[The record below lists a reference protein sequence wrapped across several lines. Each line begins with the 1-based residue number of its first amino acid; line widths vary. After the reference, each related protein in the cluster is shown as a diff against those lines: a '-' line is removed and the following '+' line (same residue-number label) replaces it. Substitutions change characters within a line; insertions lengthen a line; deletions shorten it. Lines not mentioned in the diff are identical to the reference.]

1 MSIDVI
7 IFHNKILIIWQQRC
21 MLNERTEFQAKVG
34 FSMNTK
40 QMQYA
45 LALSETLN
53 FSQVAEQLGISQ
65 PALSKQIQHLEQEL
79 GVRLFDRNRSPM
91 TLTPAGEYF
100 IRNARELVYKEDQLR
115 KALGQF
121 RSGDSGRLV
130 IGVTPFRSLYLM
142 PELVKKIRNRYPGVC
157 ISVHEVNSAQLRKDA
172 AEGKCD
178 LAIVNLPVDT
188 ALLDVVPLEP
198 DTLVL
203 AVHHSLLGKLP
214 EAGNDHYPEVEFSQ
228 LQELPFVV
236 LSPGQEMRTLFD
248 GLCAAAGVQPI
259 IAAEVIGVASALA
272 MARAGVGA
280 AVLPLQFVH
289 SQHFDDHLSLYI
301 VKNSLYSRQPAVVT
315 RRGQVRTPYADYAIS
330 VLTEKRDGGI

>member
-1 MSIDVI
+1 
-7 IFHNKILIIWQQRC
+7 
-21 MLNERTEFQAKVG
+21 
-34 FSMNTK
+34 MNTK

-65 PALSKQIQHLEQEL
+65 PALSKQIQHIETDL
-79 GVRLFDRNRSPM
+79 GVKLFDRNRSPL

-100 IRNARELVYKEDQLR
+100 VRSARELLYQEEQLR
-115 KALGQF
+115 KALAQF

-142 PELVKKIRNRYPGVC
+142 PELVKKIRSRYPGVR
-157 ISVHEVNSAQLRKDA
+157 ISLHEVNSAQLRKDA

-198 DTLVL
+198 DILVL
-203 AVHHSLLGKLP
+203 AIHNSMAGELTAAKDGKYLSV
-214 EAGNDHYPEVEFSQ
+214 DFSQ
-228 LQELPFVV
+228 LRDFPFVV
-236 LSPGQEMRTLFD
+236 LSPGQELRNLFD
-248 GLCAAAGVQPI
+248 GLCTAAGFQPI
-259 IAAEVIGVASALA
+259 IAAEVVGVTSALA
-272 MARAGVGA
+272 MAQAGVGA

-289 SQHFDDHLSLYI
+289 SQNFDNNLSLYV
-301 VKNSLYSRQPAVVT
+301 VKNSPYSRQPAVVT
-315 RRGQVRTPYADYAIS
+315 RRGQVRTPYADFAIS
-330 VLTEKRDGGI
+330 LLTEQK